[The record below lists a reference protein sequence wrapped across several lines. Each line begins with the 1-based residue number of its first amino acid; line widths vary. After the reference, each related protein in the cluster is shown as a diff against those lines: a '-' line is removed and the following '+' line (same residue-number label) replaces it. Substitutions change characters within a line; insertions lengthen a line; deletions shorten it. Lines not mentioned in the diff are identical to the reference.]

1 MINQVGNIAFIYKLK
16 FKNRDEALRDE
27 YLIVSIQ
34 EELGQFK
41 KYQVM
46 IVSLPYLMAS
56 LPDIMFSVYLGAR
69 FHINYKVSHLHV
81 IKQFLD
87 I

>member
-16 FKNRDEALRDE
+16 FKNRDEALRGE

-41 KYQVM
+41 KYQVKYQE
-46 IVSLPYLMAS
+46 ISSY
-56 LPDIMFSVYLGAR
+56 DC
-69 FHINYKVSHLHV
+69 
-81 IKQFLD
+81 
-87 I
+87 